1 MWLWWRENNR
11 SMGVVYSFTIP
22 EAVLKKKECAR
33 KIAPSTSAQFYFES
47 IIDSSS
53 TNQMGIEP
61 ARLARQAYCSYCIR
75 ETLISIPI
83 PN

>member
-1 MWLWWRENNR
+1 MQMSAPFLNSHNYLFLTEGDKSDCNA
-11 SMGVVYSFTIP
+11 I
-22 EAVLKKKECAR
+22 AR

-53 TNQMGIEP
+53 TNQMGIER

-83 PN
+83 PK